1 MESTTEIP
9 LTRRREVSEEREG
22 IRDVSSNRRKTAMQS
37 PWYAAEIISDA
48 GKSEGPHS
56 AGRRPELISPMS
68 DLPPSDSIG
77 SQAFLGRI
85 VRDEAESAQNAQ
97 EAHGRDRRARAWH
110 MGWKCTFV
118 AIQRVLG
125 RIAIL
130 LFDEGGV
137 LGWR

>member
-1 MESTTEIP
+1 
-9 LTRRREVSEEREG
+9 
-22 IRDVSSNRRKTAMQS
+22 MQS
-37 PWYAAEIISDA
+37 PTPADA

-56 AGRRPELISPMS
+56 AHSRPELMCPDERS
-68 DLPPSDSIG
+68 LACESIG
-77 SQAFLGRI
+77 SQDCLERI

-137 LGWR
+137 LEWR